1 MYRLIVS
8 LLVYQT
14 LALNEHQ
21 YTITFIHDDS
31 IHVQDTQESI
41 ETLIR
46 IMAGDLTSVCHTSVA
61 THIIHVSSMHDV
73 SNELDLYSN
82 DENRSNAYIVISD
95 CQTAETII
103 RHLLIRQKETNII
116 FLDFLIC
123 QPATKLEI
131 FHLEIFRF
139 DVFFLMHIAIILS
152 SLCRTTVKR

>member
-41 ETLIR
+41 ESFIQ
-46 IMAGDLTSVCHTSVA
+46 IIAGDLTSVCHTSVV

-82 DENRSNAYIVISD
+82 DENRLNAYIVISD

-103 RHLLIRQKETNII
+103 RHLLIRQKEANII
-116 FLDFLIC
+116 FMDFLIC
-123 QPATKLEI
+123 QPVPQPGI
-131 FHLEIFRF
+131 FHLETFRL
-139 DVFFLMHIAIILS
+139 DVLLYII
-152 SLCRTTVKR
+152 SLLLFVYEYSIHCGI